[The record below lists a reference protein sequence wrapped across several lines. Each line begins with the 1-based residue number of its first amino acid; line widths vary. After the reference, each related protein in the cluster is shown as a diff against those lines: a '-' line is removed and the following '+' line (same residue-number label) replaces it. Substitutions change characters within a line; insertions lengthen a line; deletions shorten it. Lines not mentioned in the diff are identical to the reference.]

1 MRSVVSGFALLLVAG
16 IACHADLL
24 APSSQTLAGHWS
36 RAPEPLSPK
45 GQYLRTLEF
54 TVDGHYVLTGA
65 FRGVY
70 AQLPADSVGSISREY
85 GTYVLNSDIIRFTQ
99 DSVRSWDY
107 LTGTYFHAG
116 PKGQSIEGP
125 PTDPNVELTAT
136 QLTLRYMVDPGAGYV
151 AVTDVYYRD
160 R

>member
-1 MRSVVSGFALLLVAG
+1 MRSIVSGLALLVVAG

-24 APSSQTLAGHWS
+24 APSSQTLTGHWS
-36 RAPEPLSPK
+36 RASEPLSPN
-45 GQYLRTLEF
+45 GQYFRTLDF
-54 TVDGHYVLTGA
+54 SVDGHYVLTGA
-65 FRGVY
+65 SRGVY
-70 AQLPADSVGSISREY
+70 AQLPADSVGNVSREY

-116 PKGQSIEGP
+116 PKGQYIEGP
-125 PTDPNVELTAT
+125 PTDPSVELTDT